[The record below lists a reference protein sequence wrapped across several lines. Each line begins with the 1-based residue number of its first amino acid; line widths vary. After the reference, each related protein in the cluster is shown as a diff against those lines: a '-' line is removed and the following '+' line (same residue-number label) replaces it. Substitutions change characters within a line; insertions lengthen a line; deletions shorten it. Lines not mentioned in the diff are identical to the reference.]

1 MNLRQPTGLPA
12 ALLGVDR
19 TLVIGVLN
27 VTPDSFSDGGKFSN
41 AQDAIDFAVSLHKQG
56 ADFIDV
62 GGESTRPGAQR
73 VSVGEEQ
80 RRVLEV
86 IEGLTAAGVPTS
98 IDTMHASTAAAAVDA
113 GAFLVNDVSGGLADE
128 KMAKVIA
135 SNPKVQYIVMHWR
148 GHSKNMHEK
157 AIYKDVVKEVKEEL
171 DERVSSLLKAGVSNE
186 QIILDPGI
194 GFAKEND
201 HNWQILQS
209 IDRIQ
214 LLGYPLLVGVSR
226 KRFLGELI
234 NAKDP
239 SEREAATIALTTEL
253 ARLKVWGVRTHAVKA
268 HQDAISVIER
278 MRK

>member
-1 MNLRQPTGLPA
+1 MS
-12 ALLGVDR
+12 R
-19 TLVIGVLN
+19 TVVMGILN
-27 VTPDSFSDGGKFSN
+27 ITPDSFADGGKYLSKD
-41 AQDAIDFAVSLHKQG
+41 DAVFGGRRLVVEG
-56 ADFIDV
+56 ADIIDV
-62 GGESTRPGAQR
+62 GGESTRPGAER
-73 VSVGEEQ
+73 VSETEELK
-80 RRVLEV
+80 RVIPV
-86 IEGLTAAGVPTS
+86 IKELVKDGAVVS
-98 IDTMHASTAAAAVDA
+98 VDTMRAEVAKEAIAV
-113 GAFLVNDVSGGLADE
+113 GATYINDVSGGLADE

-148 GHSKNMHEK
+148 GHSKNMQEQ

-194 GFAKEND
+194 GFAKESE
-201 HNWQILQS
+201 HNWQILQN

-214 LLGYPLLVGVSR
+214 LLGYPLLIGVSR

-239 SEREAATIALTTEL
+239 NDREAATIALTTEL

>member
-1 MNLRQPTGLPA
+1 MS
-12 ALLGVDR
+12 R
-19 TLVIGVLN
+19 TVVMGILN
-27 VTPDSFSDGGKFSN
+27 ITPDSFADGGKYLSKD
-41 AQDAIDFAVSLHKQG
+41 DAVLGGRRLVVEG
-56 ADFIDV
+56 ADIIDV
-62 GGESTRPGAQR
+62 GGESTRPGAER
-73 VSVGEEQ
+73 VSETEELK
-80 RRVLEV
+80 RVIPV
-86 IEGLTAAGVPTS
+86 IKELVKDGAVVS
-98 IDTMHASTAAAAVDA
+98 VDTMRAEVAKEAIAV
-113 GAFLVNDVSGGLADE
+113 GATYINDVSGGLADE
-128 KMAKVIA
+128 KMATVIA

-148 GHSKNMHEK
+148 GHSKNMQEQ

-194 GFAKEND
+194 GFAKKSG
-201 HNWQILQS
+201 HNWQILQN

-214 LLGYPLLVGVSR
+214 LLGYPLLIGVSR

-239 SEREAATIALTTEL
+239 NDREAATIALTTEL